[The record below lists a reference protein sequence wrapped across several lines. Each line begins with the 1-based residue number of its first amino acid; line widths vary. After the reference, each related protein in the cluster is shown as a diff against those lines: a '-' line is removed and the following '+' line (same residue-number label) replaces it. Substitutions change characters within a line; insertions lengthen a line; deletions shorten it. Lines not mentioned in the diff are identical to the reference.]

1 MSWKT
6 VELGTLVE
14 LITKGTTP
22 TSIGHQFS
30 ESGINFIK
38 IESIDLKGKFIPEKF
53 AKINDNCN
61 EALKRSQLKEGDIL
75 FSIAGALGRTAIVT
89 KDILPANTNQALGII
104 RLKNSELIFKE
115 YLVRVLNSESI
126 LNQIGKMKGGVAQQ
140 NLSLT
145 QLKEFQIPLPPLAT
159 QQKIVA
165 KLDAIFT
172 EIDKAI
178 AATEANAK
186 NAEALFQSY
195 MSQTFA
201 ECESLHSRSQLISIC
216 DLQNGYAF
224 KSADY
229 VEYSETLNIRMS
241 SIRPGGFFD
250 AEHNKRYL
258 PDSYAEKYKEFL
270 LKEGDLVI
278 AMTDM
283 AGDPKI
289 LGVPTIVK
297 NLNGRRFVMNQR
309 VGKLH
314 KFSDSIH
321 IPYLRY
327 FLTSPK
333 IKEFYKNK
341 GDGGLQ
347 INISKKDILSAE
359 IPLPPLSIQEKIG
372 KEMSYVQTHSEIS
385 KNRYYKKINEYIAL
399 KQSILKQAFAG
410 ELVKE

>member
-1 MSWKT
+1 M
-6 VELGTLVE
+6 
-14 LITKGTTP
+14 
-22 TSIGHQFS
+22 TSSLRTFEECIEKVSYGA
-30 ESGINFIK
+30 K
-38 IESIDLKGKFIPEKF
+38 IQRKDYLNKGKYPVVSQESALINGFWDGDSDVFIIDRPVIVFGDHTRTLKYIDF
-53 AKINDNCN
+53 SFVLGADGAKIIKPKNFLNSKFFYYFLMAN
-61 EALKRSQLKEGDIL
+61 PIEGKGYARHYRFLKEL
-75 FSIAGALGRTAIVT
+75 T
-89 KDILPANTNQALGII
+89 
-104 RLKNSELIFKE
+104 
-115 YLVRVLNSESI
+115 LN
-126 LNQIGKMKGGVAQQ
+126 V
-140 NLSLT
+140 
-145 QLKEFQIPLPPLAT
+145 PPLDT
-159 QQKIVA
+159 QRKIVA
-165 KLDAIFT
+165 KIDAIFA
-172 EIDKAI
+172 EIDKAT
-178 AATEANAK
+178 AAAEANAR
-186 NAEALFQSY
+186 NAEVLFQSY
-195 MSQTFA
+195 MSKTFA

-229 VEYSETLNIRMS
+229 IEYSETLNIRMS
-241 SIRPGGFFD
+241 GIRPGGFFD

-297 NLNGRRFVMNQR
+297 DLNDRRFLMNQR

-372 KEMSYVQTHSEIS
+372 KEMSYVQSHSEIL
-385 KNRYYKKINEYIAL
+385 KNRYFMKINEYIAL
-399 KQSILKQAFAG
+399 KQSILRQTFAG